1 MVSFLIL
8 RRCQSGKLLFWDN
21 MQELRRRGHVTDH
34 KEIPDRDE
42 VLLVLKAMY
51 ALAQKGWR
59 FESDSL
65 GMHVYAINGT
75 TRLVASGPKW
85 LGSI

>member
-1 MVSFLIL
+1 MI
-8 RRCQSGKLLFWDN
+8 
-21 MQELRRRGHVTDH
+21 DH

-75 TRLVASGPKW
+75 TRLVASGPNGW
-85 LGSI
+85 AQYETGVEGPVDEGLWETHP

>member
-1 MVSFLIL
+1 MI
-8 RRCQSGKLLFWDN
+8 
-21 MQELRRRGHVTDH
+21 DH
-34 KEIPDRDE
+34 KEIPDREE

-65 GMHVYAINGT
+65 GMHVYAINGR
-75 TRLVASGPKW
+75 TRLVASGPNGW
-85 LGSI
+85 ARYETGVEGPVDEGLWETHP